1 VAARLTIVGSGDA
14 FNSGGRLHTCFHV
27 DTGSTKFL
35 IDCGATSLAGI
46 RRLGI
51 DVNALD
57 TIFISHLH
65 GDHFAGLVWLRM
77 YLQFVTR
84 RSSPLT
90 IVGPPGIEQRMRA
103 AAEALFPGTMA
114 MDTSYEIRYVEL
126 PRETRTSIGEVAV
139 TAFEVSHPSGAPS
152 YALRFEAG
160 GRVLCYSGDT
170 EWVETLVDVA
180 DGADML
186 LIECYGYETTVPYH
200 MSWKIIEPHLQ
211 RLKARWI
218 VLTHM
223 NAEML
228 ANQSKAANARVL
240 FANDGLVLDV

>member
-1 VAARLTIVGSGDA
+1 M
-14 FNSGGRLHTCFHV
+14 HTCFHV

-35 IDCGATSLAGI
+35 IDCGASSLAGI

-51 DVNALD
+51 DVNEID

-77 YLQFVTR
+77 FMEFVTKR
-84 RSSPLT
+84 KAPLT
-90 IVGPPGIEQRMRA
+90 LVGPPGIEQRVRA

-114 MDTSYEIRYVEL
+114 MRTSYEIGFVEL
-126 PRETRTSIGEVAV
+126 AREVRTMVGEVAV

-152 YALRFEAG
+152 YALRVEAG
-160 GRVLCYSGDT
+160 GRVLSYSGDT
-170 EWVETLVDVA
+170 EWVESLIKVA
-180 DGADML
+180 DGADMM
-186 LIECYGYETTVPYH
+186 LIECYGYATTVPYH
-200 MSWKIIEPHLQ
+200 MSWKIVEPHLP

-228 ANQSKAANARVL
+228 ANQAKASNARVL
-240 FANDGLVLDV
+240 FADDGLVLDV